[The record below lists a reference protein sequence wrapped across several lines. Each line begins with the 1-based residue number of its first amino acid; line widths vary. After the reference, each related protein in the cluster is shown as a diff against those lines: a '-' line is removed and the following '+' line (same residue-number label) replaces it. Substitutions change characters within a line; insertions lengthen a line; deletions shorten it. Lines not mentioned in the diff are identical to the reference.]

1 MRRAGVATRYIRSG
15 RLLLPHRPQR
25 SSDAPGTLPTDSAAR
40 QGASP
45 PSAQVD
51 DDQNLSDLIGDIYD
65 ATLDHSRW
73 PDVIDR
79 TVRFVEGAG
88 AAQFSGDAAAQ
99 LEDVRYDVDID
110 ARYEPIRFEKHI
122 AHASASTTQFF
133 AEVKKPR
140 ATKLLPQGPGEFGAA
155 VLEKAPTPVA
165 AFEMLRHERNGVD
178 DEVRRRMRLVVP
190 HIRRAALIGG
200 MLDQKAAQITAFTE
214 TLGGLSAGVCLVE
227 ADGRVVHANAA
238 ADALIAAGEV
248 FRVVNGRL
256 VANDARTDQ
265 ALRDIYAAAG
275 RSDAAPGGI
284 SIPLAGSDGGRY
296 VAHVLPLTSGMRHQ
310 TGLAYTAAAA
320 LFVRRAEMFVPSPP
334 EVIGKAFKLTRSE
347 FRVLLAI
354 VELGSV
360 ARVAAALGVSV
371 STVKTHLRR
380 VFEKTGS
387 ARQADLVKLVAAY
400 ASPLTEQS

>member
-1 MRRAGVATRYIRSG
+1 V
-15 RLLLPHRPQR
+15 
-25 SSDAPGTLPTDSAAR
+25 
-40 QGASP
+40 
-45 PSAQVD
+45 QVD
-51 DDQNLSDLIGDIYD
+51 DDQKLSDLIGDIYD

-88 AAQFSGDAAAQ
+88 AAQFSGDAAGQ
-99 LEDVRYDVDID
+99 FEDVRFDVGID
-110 ARYEPIRFEKHI
+110 ARYEPVHFEKYI
-122 AHASASTTQFF
+122 ARASAATTQFF
-133 AEVKKPR
+133 AEMEKPR
-140 ATKLLPQGPGEFGAA
+140 ATELPPQVPGEFGAA
-155 VLEKAPTPVA
+155 VLEKAAKPIAVS
-165 AFEMLRHERNGVD
+165 EMLRPERNGVD
-178 DEVRRRMRLVVP
+178 DEVQRRMRLVVP
-190 HIRRAALIGG
+190 HIRRAVLIGG
-200 MLDQKAAQITAFTE
+200 MLDQKAAQITAFAA
-214 TLGGLSAGVCLVE
+214 TLGGLSAAVCLVE

-256 VANDARTDQ
+256 VANDARSDQ

-296 VAHVLPLTSGMRHQ
+296 VAHTLPLTSGMRHQ
-310 TGLAYTAAAA
+310 TCLAYTAAAA
-320 LFVRRAEMFVPSPP
+320 LFVSRAKMFVPSPP
-334 EVIGKAFKLTRSE
+334 EVIGKAFRLTPSE
-347 FRVLLAI
+347 LRVLLAI

-360 ARVAAALGVSV
+360 ARVGAALGISV

-387 ARQADLVKLVAAY
+387 ARQVDLVKLVAAY
-400 ASPLTEQS
+400 ASPLTE